1 MITNEQLINIFIDGF
16 WQIVK
21 NWMIILK
28 PWLLAII
35 VFIILG
41 LIGFIIEKIL
51 LGFLKQ
57 YLILTG
63 NSKKNVKKKV
73 SKAKDIIDLG
83 NSANDIHNT
92 FK

>member
-16 WQIVK
+16 WQIVI

-41 LIGFIIEKIL
+41 LIGIIMNNS
-51 LGFLKQ
+51 G
-57 YLILTG
+57 LISLYE
-63 NSKKNVKKKV
+63 NK
-73 SKAKDIIDLG
+73 
-83 NSANDIHNT
+83 
-92 FK
+92 